1 MGKMQKTRYE
11 RGRGSKSLKIVLR
24 ILRMTPMQCSNNLC
38 LQKYSV
44 HDLPSSEKKTRVHAD
59 ASDFVKQG
67 SRDFK

>member
-1 MGKMQKTRYE
+1 MGKMQKTRY
-11 RGRGSKSLKIVLR
+11 GRGSKIPKWALR
-24 ILRMTPMQCSNNLC
+24 ILRMTHMQGSNNFC

-44 HDLPSSEKKTRVHAD
+44 HDLHSSEKKTRVHAD